1 MSLKNKIVSVVI
13 ILLITTIII
22 IQNNKASDKQ
32 PLDLVNK
39 SYDNF
44 SSMKSI
50 AKPNWW
56 IKPKIS
62 STASQK
68 STKIVKSNAEP
79 ISNFMTMPDMEDW
92 QLQGNRTGIASAIYV
107 LNDTGNQNTLFELAI
122 IRMNSQVALEAVLSI
137 WQSKAGL
144 TAGSLTKSM
153 ALDTQQK
160 QRLELF
166 TFKGEKKTILVA
178 VHKAEKYTFFRLSS
192 AHSNIQ
198 HSGPKESNKMEITF
212 KELLANVYIYNK

>member
-22 IQNNKASDKQ
+22 IQNNKTSGKQ
-32 PLDLVNK
+32 QLNLVNK
-39 SYDNF
+39 SNDNF

-62 STASQK
+62 SAVSQK
-68 STKIVKSNAEP
+68 STKLVKSNAEP
-79 ISNFMTMPDMEDW
+79 ISNFLTMPDMENW
-92 QLQGNRTGIASAIYV
+92 QLQENKTGIANAIYV
-107 LNDTGNQNTLFELAI
+107 LNDAGNKNPSYELAI
-122 IRMNSQVALEAVLSI
+122 IRMNSQVELEAVLSI

-153 ALDTQQK
+153 TLDTQQK

-166 TFKGEKKTILVA
+166 TFKSEKKTILIA
-178 VHKAEKYTFFRLSS
+178 VHKGEKYTFFRLSS

-198 HSGPKESNKMEITF
+198 HSGPKESNKMEIIF
-212 KELLANVYIYNK
+212 KKLLADVYIYNE